1 VRLGSA
7 TFAEAARRLA
17 GLTGVAWGWSPDAF
31 WRATPDELA
40 ALVEAQ
46 NNGGSGDE
54 QAEPADGD
62 VLARL
67 REQYPDG

>member
-1 VRLGSA
+1 M
-7 TFAEAARRLA
+7 A

-40 ALVEAQ
+40 ALVEAVRG
-46 NNGGSGDE
+46 NA
-54 QAEPADGD
+54 QAEAADGG

>member
-1 VRLGSA
+1 MAAGHA
-7 TFAEAARRLA
+7 TFAHAARRLA

-40 ALVEAQ
+40 ALIEAVRG
-46 NNGGSGDE
+46 NA
-54 QAEPADGD
+54 QAEAADGG